1 MAKSVTSVVARGLL
15 QITSRRPVAVNPL
28 FGVPE
33 RFTSARRSAWRALR
47 PGSEN
52 RAANAERDIAT
63 DAAREDN
70 VHSRT
75 GCAQATG
82 QSRASAPGVDVA
94 SAPGVEGRARQ

>member
-28 FGVPE
+28 FGVAE

-47 PGSEN
+47 PGSVN

-70 VHSRT
+70 VHSRS
-75 GCAQATG
+75 GCAKATSR
-82 QSRASAPGVDVA
+82 SRASASGIDLA
-94 SAPGVEGRARQ
+94 SSPWLVGLLWE